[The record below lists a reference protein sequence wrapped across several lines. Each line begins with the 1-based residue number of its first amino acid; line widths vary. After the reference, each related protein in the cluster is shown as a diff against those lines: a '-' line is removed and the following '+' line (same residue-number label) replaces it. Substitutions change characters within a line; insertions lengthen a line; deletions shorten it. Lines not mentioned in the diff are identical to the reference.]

1 MDRRAWWAT
10 GPQGRKESDTTDHP
24 RTWSTGWDGICNRNL
39 PVLSGLIL
47 INPNKHLLRT
57 YYIQEK
63 AMTPHSSTL
72 PWRIPWTEEPGR
84 LQSMGLLRSDT
95 TEWLHF
101 HFSLSCIGEGNG
113 NPLQCSYLEN
123 PRDIGA
129 WWAAVHGVAE
139 VGHNWATSLSLF
151 TFMHWRRKWKWQPTP
166 VFLPGESQGR
176 GSLVGCH
183 LWGCTESD
191 TTEAT

>member
-72 PWRIPWTEEPGR
+72 PWRIPWTEERGR
-84 LQSMGLLRSDT
+84 LRSMGLQR
-95 TEWLHF
+95 
-101 HFSLSCIGEGNG
+101 
-113 NPLQCSYLEN
+113 
-123 PRDIGA
+123 
-129 WWAAVHGVAE
+129 
-139 VGHNWATSLSLF
+139 VGHDWATSLSFQDMWYLF
-151 TFMHWRRKWKWQPTP
+151 FATWLIPLSITPSKSIQVVSNGRISFFSWLSSSSLYFYCIIFIHSSINANFMLFSYLSNCK
-166 VFLPGESQGR
+166 
-176 GSLVGCH
+176 
-183 LWGCTESD
+183 
-191 TTEAT
+191 